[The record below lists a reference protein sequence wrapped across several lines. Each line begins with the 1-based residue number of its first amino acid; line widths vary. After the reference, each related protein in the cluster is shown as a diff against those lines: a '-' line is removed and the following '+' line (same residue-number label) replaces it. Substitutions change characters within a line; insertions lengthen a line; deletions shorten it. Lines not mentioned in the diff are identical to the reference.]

1 MSSRSASTRPVVLI
15 ARRLPANGT
24 ERLAQVCEVI
34 EGGPGL
40 TLEQL
45 CELARGA
52 TAIVSDP
59 GVMVGEQLLDAAGP
73 QLRIVANFGVGYD
86 NFDLDACGAR
96 GVIATN
102 TPDVLTD
109 ATAEL
114 ALALTLSAARRT
126 GAAEVELR
134 AGRWRG
140 SDPEAWLGTELS
152 GATFAVLGMGR
163 IGSRYAA
170 LVKALAGDI
179 IYASQAP
186 KPEVERA
193 LGAERADLPDLLR
206 RADVLSVHLP
216 ASPQT
221 IAIIGSDELAAMR
234 ASAILINTARGS
246 LVDSD
251 ALAHALRTGA
261 IRAAGL
267 DVYEHEPDVPE
278 ALLDAPNC
286 VLWPHLGSATWRARA
301 AMADLVATNVLAAI
315 AGREPPSRLA

>member
-1 MSSRSASTRPVVLI
+1 M
-15 ARRLPANGT
+15 
-24 ERLAQVCEVI
+24 I
-34 EGGPGL
+34 EGGPDL
-40 TLEQL
+40 TLERL
-45 CELARGA
+45 VELARGV

-59 GVMVGEQLLDAAGP
+59 GIVVDERLLDAAGP

-86 NFDLDACGAR
+86 NFDLDACRAR

-170 LVKALAGDI
+170 LVEALAGEI
-179 IYASQAP
+179 IYASRTP
-186 KPEVERA
+186 KSELERT
-193 LGAERADLPDLLR
+193 LGAERAELPDLLR
-206 RADVLSVHLP
+206 RADVLSLHLP
-216 ASPQT
+216 ASPET
-221 IAIIGSDELAAMR
+221 TAMIGAAELREMK

-246 LVDSD
+246 LVDSN
-251 ALAHALRTGA
+251 ALAHALRIGE
-261 IRAAGL
+261 IGAAGL
-267 DVYEHEPDVPE
+267 DVYEQEPEVPE
-278 ALLDAPNC
+278 ALLEAPNC
-286 VLWPHLGSATWRARA
+286 VLWPHLGSATRRARA

-315 AGREPPSRLA
+315 AGREPASQLA